1 MKKRSKSNF
10 KWKPMSNKQLKVFT
24 WWNNNSPMKDRDG
37 IIADGAVRSGKTVS
51 MAPSFVMWAME
62 EYDECDFAICGK
74 TIGSLNRNVINTLKK
89 QLRSLKYR
97 YEHKRS
103 ENLLIVKKNGK
114 TNYFYLFGGK
124 DESSQDLIQGMTLAG
139 IFFDEVALMPQSFV
153 DQGIARLSV
162 EGAKFWFNCNPKNPK
177 HWFKLEYV
185 DKIKE
190 KNILYLHFTMDDNL
204 TLSEAVKERYK
215 RMFTGVFYK
224 RNILGL
230 WVAAEGLI
238 FQQIAD
244 DYERFITA
252 TIQYNSI
259 ISLGIDW
266 GGNKSKHSITATKIS
281 RDFSSIQ
288 VLKASTMKA
297 TGTNT
302 KQVFRWIINFIKEIQ
317 DKYGTVSFIFADS
330 AEQVLNN
337 SLNGELRANKIN
349 LIVQDSLKIE
359 IKNRIELWNRL
370 LNLDKMSF
378 IENQCQSLIEALQT
392 ALYDEDAKD
401 DRWIDDGETS
411 DIDSLDSFD
420 YSFEYWFEEI
430 SYCLGKVA

>member
-1 MKKRSKSNF
+1 
-10 KWKPMSNKQLKVFT
+10 
-24 WWNNNSPMKDRDG
+24 
-37 IIADGAVRSGKTVS
+37 
-51 MAPSFVMWAME
+51 
-62 EYDECDFAICGK
+62 
-74 TIGSLNRNVINTLKK
+74 
-89 QLRSLKYR
+89 
-97 YEHKRS
+97 
-103 ENLLIVKKNGK
+103 
-114 TNYFYLFGGK
+114 
-124 DESSQDLIQGMTLAG
+124 
-139 IFFDEVALMPQSFV
+139 MPQSFV
-153 DQGIARLSV
+153 EQGIARLSI

-420 YSFEYWFEEI
+420 YSFELWAEEI

>member
-153 DQGIARLSV
+153 EQGIARLSI

-177 HWFKLEYV
+177 HWFKLEYI

-302 KQVFRWIINFIKEIQ
+302 KQVFSWIINFIKEIQ

-392 ALYDEDAKD
+392 ALYDEKAKD

-420 YSFEYWFEEI
+420 YSFELWAEEI

>member
-1 MKKRSKSNF
+1 MIITE
-10 KWKPMSNKQLKVFT
+10 KQKEFIRNATHRYNLK
-24 WWNNNSPMKDRDG
+24 
-37 IIADGAVRSGKTVS
+37 IGARR
-51 MAPSFVMWAME
+51 
-62 EYDECDFAICGK
+62 CGK
-74 TIGSLNRNVINTLKK
+74 TYLDILFTIPNRLLERKGLDGLNVIFGVSKGTIERNVLQPLREIYGKDLVGFINSQNIAVLFEQEVYCLGTEKISQVSKIQGTSIKYAYGDEMAKWNKEVFIMIQASLDKPYSCLDGALNPENKNHWLKK
-89 QLRSLKYR
+89 DFLD
-97 YEHKRS
+97 
-103 ENLLIVKKNGK
+103 V
-114 TNYFYLFGGK
+114 
-124 DESSQDLIQGMTLAG
+124 
-139 IFFDEVALMPQSFV
+139 
-153 DQGIARLSV
+153 
-162 EGAKFWFNCNPKNPK
+162 
-177 HWFKLEYV
+177 
-185 DKIKE
+185 IKE
-190 KNILYLHFTMDDNL
+190 KGLDVYTQYYTIFDNPFL
-204 TLSEAVKERYK
+204 PKDFVENLCKEYQGTVYYNRL
-215 RMFTGVFYK
+215 
-224 RNILGL
+224 ILGQ
-230 WVAAEGLI
+230 WCDAEGLI
-238 FQQIAD
+238 FQQIAN
-244 DYERFITA
+244 DYKRYITEEVQLNSFI
-252 TIQYNSI
+252 SI
-259 ISLGIDW
+259 GIDW

-281 RDFSSIQ
+281 RDFKRVQ
-288 VLKASTMKA
+288 CLKSDTMKA

-420 YSFEYWFEEI
+420 YSFELWAEEI